1 MAKQFIIHLHS
12 DLVNAKLYSYEGSEF
27 QHKTTVKLG
36 ELADSVSSNSDVI
49 LFLPSSLLLMK
60 SMDKIN
66 SESDEV
72 FRAKFFAENEDSII
86 NNISSNYLAFS
97 EAISLSLV
105 VDRNIIEPINKALNQ
120 LGCSISVFPEHFL
133 NHRYAGD
140 SCLLNEGRF
149 IFAFA
154 DGTGFSCSPDSLTDY
169 LALLSKEKKN
179 YKPVCLNIDK
189 EASPQELHNLGEH
202 QSIKLDTLHLEF
214 LQQQSSDYPSLFKF
228 QFSLTGLLRRLSL
241 SRLETVI
248 SIVLIT
254 GLLTLPF
261 INLKLMQLYEQ
272 QYKQATL
279 EIFQTINPNT
289 RRVINPKI
297 QMNQILQSTQSEDK
311 MRINPSYLGML
322 QKLNLADIKKST
334 INFETGEVEVFFR
347 EISALKYSLFK
358 RVIDQI
364 EITLVEDN
372 LITDD
377 GSVSGSVTMRFE
389 NNE

>member
-1 MAKQFIIHLHS
+1 MAKYFIIHLHS
-12 DLVNAKLYSYEGSEF
+12 DLVSAELYSYEGSEL
-27 QHKTTVKLG
+27 QHKTTVKLE
-36 ELADSVSSNSDVI
+36 ELVDSISANADVI
-49 LFLPSSLLLMK
+49 LFLPSSLLMMNP
-60 SMDKIN
+60 MDKIN

-72 FRAKFFAENEDSII
+72 FRARFFAENEDSII
-86 NNISSNYLAFS
+86 NDVSSNYLAFS

-105 VDRNIIEPINKALNQ
+105 VDRSIIEPINKALNQ

-133 NHRYAGD
+133 NHSYAGD
-140 SCLLNEGRF
+140 SCLFNEGRF

-154 DGTGFSCSPDSLTDY
+154 NGTGFSCSLDSLTDY
-169 LALLSKEKKN
+169 LTLLSKEKRN
-179 YKPVCLNIDK
+179 YKPVCLNIAK
-189 EASPQELHNLGEH
+189 EASTQGLYNLGEH
-202 QSIKLDTLHLEF
+202 QSITLDKLHLEF

-228 QFSLTGLLRRLSL
+228 QLSLTGLLRRLSL
-241 SRLETVI
+241 SRLETGI
-248 SIVLIT
+248 SIVLIA

-261 INLKLMQLYEQ
+261 INLKLMQIYEQ

-297 QMNQILQSTQSEDK
+297 QMNQILQSTQSKDK
-311 MRINPSYLGML
+311 MRINTSYLGVL

-334 INFETGEVEVFFR
+334 INFETGEIEVFLE

-364 EITLVEDN
+364 EMTLIEDN

-377 GSVSGSVTMRFE
+377 GNVSGSVTMKFE

>member
-1 MAKQFIIHLHS
+1 MAKQFIVHLHS
-12 DLVNAKLYSYEGSEF
+12 DLVNAKLYSYEGSEC

-36 ELADSVSSNSDVI
+36 ELADSISSNSDVI

-60 SMDKIN
+60 PMDKIN

-72 FRAKFFAENEDSII
+72 FRARFFAENEDSII

-133 NHRYAGD
+133 NHSYAGD

-149 IFAFA
+149 IFAFT

-179 YKPVCLNIDK
+179 YKPVCFNIAK
-189 EASPQELHNLGEH
+189 EASTQELHNLGEH
-202 QSIKLDTLHLEF
+202 QSIKLDKLHLEF

-261 INLKLMQLYEQ
+261 INLKLMQIYEQ

-364 EITLVEDN
+364 EMTLVEDN

-377 GSVSGSVTMRFE
+377 GNVSGSVTMRFE